1 MTQLLYIVTNKKH
14 KLKNTSTMTWQ
25 LLRYENKL
33 TLNVKNTKTMLIGN
47 KKLLN
52 ETDHL
57 DVKTIG
63 MDSIE
68 QVGEFK
74 YVGVWLDSS
83 LKCTCHIS
91 KMYSLKLSE

>member
-1 MTQLLYIVTNKKH
+1 
-14 KLKNTSTMTWQ
+14 MTWQ

-52 ETDHL
+52 ETEHL
-57 DVKTIG
+57 DVKTIAIY
-63 MDSIE
+63 SIE

-74 YVGVWLDSS
+74 YLGVWLDSS
-83 LKCTCHIS
+83 LKLTCHIS
-91 KMYSLKLSE
+91 KMASLQLSE